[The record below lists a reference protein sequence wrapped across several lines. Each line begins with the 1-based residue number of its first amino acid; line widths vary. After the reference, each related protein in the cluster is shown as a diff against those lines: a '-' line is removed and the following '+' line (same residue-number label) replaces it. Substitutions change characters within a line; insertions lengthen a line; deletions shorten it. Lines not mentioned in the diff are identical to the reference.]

1 MNQLLRPVSCL
12 LLLLHLHLIPHLSVC
27 DAGEPTP
34 ASQVDPEA
42 QQPPPPPTDDDPPA
56 SFLEKAVPMK
66 LQLSL
71 LGAIISDAGEPTP
84 ASQVDPESQQPPPPP
99 TDDDPPA
106 SFLEK
111 VVPVVLQLS
120 LSAGMVA
127 SVDPTGRNHG
137 HELAFK
143 LYHLAVL
150 TIYGFDITI
159 GICLIACFARTD
171 RPWIRRAATSLIY
184 GVFALSFATTV
195 LGTVIS
201 LLP

>member
-1 MNQLLRPVSCL
+1 
-12 LLLLHLHLIPHLSVC
+12 
-27 DAGEPTP
+27 
-34 ASQVDPEA
+34 
-42 QQPPPPPTDDDPPA
+42 
-56 SFLEKAVPMK
+56 
-66 LQLSL
+66 
-71 LGAIISDAGEPTP
+71 
-84 ASQVDPESQQPPPPP
+84 PPP

-150 TIYGFDITI
+150 TIYGFDITL
-159 GICLIACFARTD
+159 GICPHCVLCSD
-171 RPWIRRAATSLIY
+171 RQTMDPSSRHLSHLWGFCSLIRHHRPRY
-184 GVFALSFATTV
+184 RDKPSALRGS
-195 LGTVIS
+195 GHYQ
-201 LLP
+201 